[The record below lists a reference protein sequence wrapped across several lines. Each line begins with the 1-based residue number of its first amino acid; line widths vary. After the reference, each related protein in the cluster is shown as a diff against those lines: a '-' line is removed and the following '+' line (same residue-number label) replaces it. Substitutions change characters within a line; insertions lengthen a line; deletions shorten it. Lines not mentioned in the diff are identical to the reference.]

1 MNTSGLSAK
10 ILTVIKEVAE
20 TSSIRV
26 YDTVMDSYV
35 RGYSHSFLQCL
46 LDEMGLTDEQIKIA
60 SNYLDDRR
68 EMERAAYVKH
78 PSFY

>member
-35 RGYSHSFLQCL
+35 RGYSESFLTCL